1 MGLETVF
8 FVFLGNEQIF
18 RRKKYIVFVYLLKST
33 SLQKKSDFDLFELC
47 HESAILVDFCM
58 DSLLTVVDSGDV
70 YFSDVDAR
78 KVGRLTGG
86 VNAEYVIGF
95 GKDDGCQK
103 TASFVQ
109 PTCICAEG
117 NSLYITDTG
126 AGALKLISP
135 TGAIA
140 NFLQQV
146 RTLYSSHGI
155 HSSPVPIYSNIREVH
170 DVPSVLQYAHQFP
183 AAVEETVKRTTQ
195 CGFNYFTNLRSYY
208 EVPDGMVSFGD
219 LPKLPRPPKHPGT
232 TQ

>member
-1 MGLETVF
+1 M
-8 FVFLGNEQIF
+8 
-18 RRKKYIVFVYLLKST
+18 
-33 SLQKKSDFDLFELC
+33 
-47 HESAILVDFCM
+47 
-58 DSLLTVVDSGDV
+58 

-78 KVGRLTGG
+78 KVGTLTGG
-86 VNAEYVIGF
+86 VNAEYVIGS
-95 GKDDGCQK
+95 GKETPCDGCQK

-155 HSSPVPIYSNIREVH
+155 
-170 DVPSVLQYAHQFP
+170 
-183 AAVEETVKRTTQ
+183 
-195 CGFNYFTNLRSYY
+195 RS
-208 EVPDGMVSFGD
+208 
-219 LPKLPRPPKHPGT
+219 
-232 TQ
+232 